1 MSEVVH
7 PMNIFS
13 YFENVLHPV
22 EANNLHSYCIAVS
35 LHHIST
41 IIKKHNENYQCHCFI
56 CLVYRQLVKTLLSR
70 GYKHI
75 FYSVNG
81 KIVKIILM

>member
-1 MSEVVH
+1 MSVVVH

-13 YFENVLHPV
+13 YFENVLDPV
-22 EANNLHSYCIAVS
+22 ETNNLHYYCIAAS

-41 IIKKHNENYQCHCFI
+41 IIKKHSENYQCHCFR

-75 FYSVNG
+75 LYNLNS
-81 KIVKIILM
+81 KIVKLF